1 MRFLIT
7 LARAYPLHSI
17 VMITALLLAGVLEG
31 IGLSML
37 LPVLNIAVRGQSGSG
52 QLSPERTGVANS
64 ELEQW
69 VTNGFSALGLSPT
82 VGVLLVIFIAAITL
96 KSGLVLLAKKQVG
109 YTVANV
115 ATDLRLEM
123 LRALLASRWQ
133 YFLKQPLG
141 SLVNSMGTESARAS
155 KAYMHGVIMVADF
168 IQAVIYCTIAFLV
181 SWRITLISLAAGL
194 MTLYVLRRFVHKA
207 RRAGIRQTDIL
218 KSLLTLLA
226 DTLQSIKPLK
236 AMARENASDL
246 LLKKKTNRLNKAL
259 QKQVLNKEFLKAFQE
274 QLLMIILA
282 AGLYVMMIY
291 MHIPFASIIVLIFL
305 ISKLLKQFSNVQ
317 SRYQEMVIFESAYW
331 SLKNSIETMKHERE
345 VLTGSTVPE
354 LKRAIRLEHVDFAYD
369 DHQVLEDISLDF
381 QAGQI
386 TSIIGPSGSGKTTIV
401 DLVTGL
407 LRPQKGEVWIDNQPL
422 SQIDQKSW
430 RHMIGYV
437 PQETLLLHDTIMNNI
452 TLGDTDL
459 SEKDAEGALRA
470 AGVWAFVQSL
480 PLGIQN
486 IVGERGGKLSGGQ
499 RQRIA
504 IARAIVHKPTLLI
517 LDEATSAL
525 DPQSENAI
533 CETLKQLRG
542 QLTMLA
548 ISHQEALVKIA
559 DKSYYV
565 HAGKIVTTE
574 ERPGNSLDNENT
586 DVKSVRKPQATN
598 NPGKRLQKNIR

>member
-37 LPVLNIAVRGQSGSG
+37 LPILNIAVRGQSGSG
-52 QLSPERTGVANS
+52 ELSPERTGVANPT
-64 ELEQW
+64 LEQW

-109 YTVANV
+109 YTVAHV

-168 IQAVIYCTIAFLV
+168 IQAVIYGTIAFLV
-181 SWRITLISLAAGL
+181 SWKITLISLAAGL

-282 AGLYVMMIY
+282 AGLYVMLIY
-291 MHIPFASIIVLIFL
+291 LHIPFASIIVLIFL
-305 ISKLLKQFSNVQ
+305 ISKLLKQFSGL
-317 SRYQEMVIFESAYW
+317 FFHAESLA
-331 SLKNSIETMKHERE
+331 
-345 VLTGSTVPE
+345 
-354 LKRAIRLEHVDFAYD
+354 FAMA
-369 DHQVLEDISLDF
+369 HDF
-381 QAGQI
+381 Q
-386 TSIIGPSGSGKTTIV
+386 
-401 DLVTGL
+401 
-407 LRPQKGEVWIDNQPL
+407 
-422 SQIDQKSW
+422 
-430 RHMIGYV
+430 
-437 PQETLLLHDTIMNNI
+437 LLLHLFAAHFHDLDGLFGVLLPDTIVVPRTI
-452 TLGDTDL
+452 
-459 SEKDAEGALRA
+459 A
-470 AGVWAFVQSL
+470 VYQ
-480 PLGIQN
+480 
-486 IVGERGGKLSGGQ
+486 ERWLC
-499 RQRIA
+499 RF
-504 IARAIVHKPTLLI
+504 
-517 LDEATSAL
+517 SA
-525 DPQSENAI
+525 PR
-533 CETLKQLRG
+533 T
-542 QLTMLA
+542 
-548 ISHQEALVKIA
+548 
-559 DKSYYV
+559 
-565 HAGKIVTTE
+565 
-574 ERPGNSLDNENT
+574 
-586 DVKSVRKPQATN
+586 
-598 NPGKRLQKNIR
+598 